1 MNELFKANKEAIMIK
16 TKLTLTALLLLI
28 STVSLVADP
37 ISTNYTAGPEPVY
50 GWNNLEK
57 NAEYPSL
64 TSALCCATSVVVNFK
79 IDALGKVSQIEV
91 TRSGG
96 APYDQAAIEAVMST
110 KWNPAMQNGTA
121 TPVSLSLP
129 FEFYSK

>member
-1 MNELFKANKEAIMIK
+1 MIK

-28 STVSLVADP
+28 STVSLTAEP

-50 GWNNLEK
+50 GWENLRA

-64 TSALCCATSVVVNFK
+64 PRSHSYASSVVLNFK
-79 IDALGKVSQIEV
+79 IDEVGKVSQIQV
-91 TRSGG
+91 AKSGG
-96 APYDQAAIEAVMST
+96 APYDQAAITAVMNT
-110 KWNPAMQNGTA
+110 KWNPAMQNGMA
-121 TPVSLSLP
+121 RPVTFALP

>member
-1 MNELFKANKEAIMIK
+1 MIK
-16 TKLTLTALLLLI
+16 AKLTLTALLVLI
-28 STVSLVADP
+28 SAVSLTAEP

-50 GWNNLEK
+50 GWDNLQE

-64 TSALCCATSVVVNFK
+64 TAGLCCATSVVVNFNV
-79 IDALGKVSQIEV
+79 DAVGNVSQIEV
-91 TRSGG
+91 TKSGG
-96 APYDQAAIEAVMST
+96 APYDQAAIDAVMST

-121 TPVSLSLP
+121 TPVALSLP

>member
-1 MNELFKANKEAIMIK
+1 MIK

-28 STVSLVADP
+28 STVSLTAEPV
-37 ISTNYTAGPEPVY
+37 STNYTAGPEPVY
-50 GWNNLEK
+50 GWENLQK

-64 TSALCCATSVVVNFK
+64 TRGLCCATSVVVNFR
-79 IDALGKVSQIEV
+79 IDAVGQVSQIEV
-91 TRSGG
+91 AKSGG
-96 APYDQAAIEAVMST
+96 APYDKAAIDAIMST

-121 TPVSLSLP
+121 TPVSFSLP

>member
-1 MNELFKANKEAIMIK
+1 MNELIKATKEAIMIK

-50 GWNNLEK
+50 GWDNLEE

-64 TSALCCATSVVVNFK
+64 TRGMCCATSVVLNFK
-79 IDALGKVSQIEV
+79 IDAVGKVSQIEV
-91 TRSGG
+91 AKSGG

-121 TPVSLSLP
+121 RPVTMSLP